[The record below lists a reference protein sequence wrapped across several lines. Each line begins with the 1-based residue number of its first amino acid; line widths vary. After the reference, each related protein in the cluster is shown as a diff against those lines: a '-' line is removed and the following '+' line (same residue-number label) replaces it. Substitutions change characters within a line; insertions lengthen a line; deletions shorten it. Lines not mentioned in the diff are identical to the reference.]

1 MQTYELL
8 SRSGKVF
15 WTGCVICTGG
25 GCNVVRWINHPALI
39 VAKLFERTR
48 SAACGSRVCT
58 LCRFLLFCFLEKKG
72 VGGGRIQTVEND
84 LYLSEGTIADSVV
97 LNYCLFDI
105 LIFLGRE
112 LFPLPF
118 LFFFFLFSSLDS
130 AWDEKGGEIKKKE
143 KSEEWIFISL
153 WPGLAVVI
161 RTCLCSF
168 VGLHKFE
175 KSTTLPAEIS
185 TMLFFFTRDYC
196 AWYFG
201 IILFIYATF
210 FFLSRVYNFY
220 RKLYTRIRT
229 AYNTTFAKIMRR

>member
-118 LFFFFLFSSLDS
+118 LFFFFFIFIARFSMG
-130 AWDEKGGEIKKKE
+130 WKGRRNKKKR
-143 KSEEWIFISL
+143 KIRGMNIYQSLARISRGNSYVSLLFCWI
-153 WPGLAVVI
+153 
-161 RTCLCSF
+161 T
-168 VGLHKFE
+168 
-175 KSTTLPAEIS
+175 
-185 TMLFFFTRDYC
+185 
-196 AWYFG
+196 
-201 IILFIYATF
+201 
-210 FFLSRVYNFY
+210 
-220 RKLYTRIRT
+220 
-229 AYNTTFAKIMRR
+229 